1 MDIFIADKNDG
12 GNKKVR
18 KPKRQSLF
26 CGRKELRIV
35 QDKRKKSFILFGIW
49 NRAPDLYIKRI
60 PFAEELRWMLVEKV
74 FHSTISMRH
83 THTNTCR
90 KKCDKNEYKSTSH
103 TGRGCRQTVVQM
115 CVGLTFVD
123 ADPEQ
128 RFFYQHELILK

>member
-83 THTNTCR
+83 TH
-90 KKCDKNEYKSTSH
+90 KH
-103 TGRGCRQTVVQM
+103 M
-115 CVGLTFVD
+115 
-123 ADPEQ
+123 
-128 RFFYQHELILK
+128 

>member
-49 NRAPDLYIKRI
+49 NRAPDLNIKRI
-60 PFAEELRWMLVEKV
+60 PFAEEFRWMLVEKV

-83 THTNTCR
+83 TQTHVEKNVTKTNT
-90 KKCDKNEYKSTSH
+90 NPH
-103 TGRGCRQTVVQM
+103 
-115 CVGLTFVD
+115 LTLDVD
-123 ADPEQ
+123 AGRQ
-128 RFFYQHELILK
+128 SCKCV